1 MKQVYLDPLLQGQLL
16 QHAEF
21 DFLGNTFDEQA
32 AAAVSEW
39 QALPEFVAAS
49 LIFQSFPEVSFS
61 GVSLD
66 SQLTCLY
73 DLHCLKLHNQK
84 F

>member
-1 MKQVYLDPLLQGQLL
+1 MKQEYLDPLLLGQLL

-21 DFLGNTFDEQA
+21 DFLENIFDEQA

-49 LIFQSFPEVSFS
+49 LIF
-61 GVSLD
+61 
-66 SQLTCLY
+66 
-73 DLHCLKLHNQK
+73 
-84 F
+84 

>member
-1 MKQVYLDPLLQGQLL
+1 MKQEYLDPLLLGQLL

-21 DFLGNTFDEQA
+21 DFLENIFDEQA

-49 LIFQSFPEVSFS
+49 LIFQFFPEVSFS

-66 SQLTCLY
+66 SHLSCL
-73 DLHCLKLHNQK
+73 
-84 F
+84 

>member
-49 LIFQSFPEVSFS
+49 IFQSFPEVHSLGFHWT
-61 GVSLD
+61 VS
-66 SQLTCLY
+66 
-73 DLHCLKLHNQK
+73 
-84 F
+84 